1 MRWVLEWARE
11 EGLEW
16 RGKKESSLK
25 GLIGLGLPIGKI
37 SCYALSKPGRMET
50 GVGATRCGDLALEG

>member
-1 MRWVLEWARE
+1 MGKRR
-11 EGLEW
+11 GLRME
-16 RGKKESSLK
+16 GKKESSLK

>member
-1 MRWVLEWARE
+1 MGKRR
-11 EGLEW
+11 GLRME
-16 RGKKESSLK
+16 GKKESSLK

-50 GVGATRCGDLALEG
+50 GGGATRCGDLALEG

>member
-1 MRWVLEWARE
+1 MD
-11 EGLEW
+11 
-16 RGKKESSLK
+16 GKKESSLK

>member
-16 RGKKESSLK
+16 
-25 GLIGLGLPIGKI
+25 
-37 SCYALSKPGRMET
+37 MEK
-50 GVGATRCGDLALEG
+50 RIFSEGTNWARPTHWQDKL